1 MAWSVKAVIKSKPL
15 ADGKF
20 AIYLRLTAFGK
31 VSYIA
36 TGVRTD
42 RRHWNPR
49 MGQLK
54 TSAPLSMESNEY
66 LDKLLAQLKKTVM
79 EGQNL
84 SMSPKALL
92 KMVAEKPVDFY
103 GYCERFIQA
112 RIEKKQFT
120 TANIYRVQTDLLKA
134 YAPQLSVTDIT
145 TSFVNKLVAHM
156 TSTGNSDTTINRKL
170 SFFAGVFELIM
181 EDGLAKKNYFNDARI
196 SGTKSRIKEIP
207 TADDLKALVLAM
219 PAMSDVVRLAA
230 EMFLTQFLTR
240 GTRISDIIFLKKESV
255 VDGHLVFHEKKTNKP
270 KRINIH
276 PLVRDF
282 MAQYNCPVYV
292 FPHCTYVPNAK
303 LSEADQ
309 SAELVKATKR
319 LTASTNKNLRFAL
332 KAAGITK
339 HFSTHSSRHG
349 FATMAIQA
357 LGDLRKVQGMLNHA
371 NQATTEGYAQD
382 LQRSDYTI
390 EEQKIYGQIWKNE
403 VS

>member
-42 RRHWNPR
+42 RRHWNAR

-84 SMSPKALL
+84 SMSPKVLL
-92 KMVAEKPVDFY
+92 QMVANKPVDFY
-103 GYCERFIQA
+103 GYCDKFIA
-112 RIEKKQFT
+112 VRKEKKQFT
-120 TANIYRVQTDLLKA
+120 TANIYQVETNLLKA
-134 YAPQLSVTDIT
+134 YAPTLSVTDISL
-145 TSFVNKLVAHM
+145 SFVNKLVAHLVD
-156 TSTGNSDTTINRKL
+156 SEKAATTINRKL
-170 SFFAGVFELIM
+170 SFYAGVFDLII
-181 EDGLAKKNYFNDARI
+181 EDGLAKKNYFNFAHV
-196 SGTKSRIKEIP
+196 SGTKTKIKEIP
-207 TADDLKALVLAM
+207 TADDLKALLLAM
-219 PAMSDVVRLAA
+219 PAMSDAVRLSA

-255 VDGHLVFHEKKTNKP
+255 QDGHLVFHEKKTNKP

-282 MAQYNCPVYV
+282 VAQYNCPVYV
-292 FPHCTYVPNAK
+292 YPLCTYTPNPR
-303 LSEADQ
+303 LSDEDQ
-309 SAELVKATKR
+309 SAELVKVTKR
-319 LTASTNKNLRFAL
+319 LTRATNHKLKLAL
-332 KAAGITK
+332 AAAGITK

-382 LQRSDYTI
+382 LQRSDYTT
-390 EEQKIYGQIWKNE
+390 EEEKIYGQIWKNE
-403 VS
+403 AS

>member
-20 AIYLRLTAFGK
+20 AVYMRLTAFGK

-42 RRHWNPR
+42 RKHWNAR

-66 LDKLLAQLKKTVM
+66 LDKLLAQLKKTIM
-79 EGQNL
+79 TDQNL
-84 SMSPKALL
+84 SMSPKVLL
-92 KMVAEKPVDFY
+92 QMVAEKPVDFF

-120 TANIYRVQTDLLKA
+120 TANIYRVQTDLLRA

-145 TSFVNKLVAHM
+145 VSFVNKLVAHM
-156 TSTGNSDTTINRKL
+156 SATGNSDTTINRKL
-170 SFFAGVFELIM
+170 SFFAGVFELII

-196 SGTKSRIKEIP
+196 AGTKSKIKEIP
-207 TADDLKALVLAM
+207 TAEDLKALVLAM
-219 PAMSDVVRLAA
+219 PSMSPVVRLAA
-230 EMFLTQFLTR
+230 EMFVTQFLTR
-240 GTRISDIIFLKKESV
+240 GTRISDIIFLKKSAV
-255 VDGHLVFHEKKTNKP
+255 VDGHLVFEEKKTGKP

-282 MAQYNCPVYV
+282 MAQYDCPVYV
-292 FPHCTYVPNAK
+292 FPHCTYTPNPR
-303 LSEADQ
+303 LSEQAQ
-309 SAELVKATKR
+309 NTELVKVTKR

-332 KAAGITK
+332 VAAGITK

-382 LQRSDYTI
+382 LQRADYTT

-403 VS
+403 AI